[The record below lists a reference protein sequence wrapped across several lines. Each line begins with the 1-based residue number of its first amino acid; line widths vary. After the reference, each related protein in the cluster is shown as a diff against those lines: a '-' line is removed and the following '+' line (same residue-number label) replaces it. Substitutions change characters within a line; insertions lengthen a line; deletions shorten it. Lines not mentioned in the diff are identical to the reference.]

1 MKSLILCTFVALASM
16 AMAGGDPLAEITK
29 KVYFDIE
36 IDGDKSGRIVFGMF
50 GGVVPRTVEN
60 FASLAVGDRGVGNSG
75 KQLAYKG
82 SAFHRIIPGF
92 MAQGGDFT
100 TGDGRGGE
108 SIYGNKFED
117 ENFELKHTKPML
129 LSMANAGPNTNGSQ
143 FFITFAAT
151 PWLDGRHVVFGEVI
165 EGEDLVKQLEGIGS
179 GSGKTSKKAVIADCG
194 VLE

>member
-1 MKSLILCTFVALASM
+1 MKNLFVCLFVSLATVV
-16 AMAGGDPLAEITK
+16 MAGGDPLDTITK

-36 IDGDKSGRIVFGMF
+36 VDGTSAGRIVFGMF
-50 GGVVPRTVEN
+50 GNTVPRTVEN
-60 FASLAVGDRGVGNSG
+60 FAQLATGEAGIGNSG
-75 KQLAYKG
+75 KPLAYKG

-100 TGDGRGGE
+100 SGDGRGGE

-117 ENFELKHTKPML
+117 ENFIIKHTKPML
-129 LSMANAGPNTNGSQ
+129 LSMANAGPGTNGSQ

-165 EGEDLVKQLEGIGS
+165 EGEDVVNALEKIGS
-179 GSGKTSKKAVIADCG
+179 GSGKTSKKAVIVDCG
-194 VLE
+194 TLD